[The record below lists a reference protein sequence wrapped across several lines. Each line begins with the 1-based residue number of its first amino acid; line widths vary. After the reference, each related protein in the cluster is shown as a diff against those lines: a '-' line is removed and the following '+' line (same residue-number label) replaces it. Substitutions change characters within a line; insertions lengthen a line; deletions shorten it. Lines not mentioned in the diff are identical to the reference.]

1 MPTTAQEV
9 YSQVVRILSPNE
21 RLRLATLILNELVQ
35 QDVSVIAQSDTW
47 TEQDQTE
54 LVNFS
59 LQYASA
65 IFPEDEE
72 IAY

>member
-9 YSQVVRILSPNE
+9 YSQVVLILSPNE

-35 QDVSVIAQSDTW
+35 QNESVIAQSDTW

-59 LQYASA
+59 LQYAAA

-72 IAY
+72 IA

>member
-1 MPTTAQEV
+1 MLTTAQEV

-35 QDVSVIAQSDTW
+35 QNESVIAQSDTW

-59 LQYASA
+59 LQYAAA
-65 IFPEDEE
+65 IFPEEEE
-72 IAY
+72 IA